1 MDILDY
7 VAERLCEAQAESLID
22 LGINKGKELKGK
34 ELKKQYGSITPSML
48 REYILDKRI
57 V

>member
-22 LGINKGKELKGK
+22 LGINKGE
-34 ELKKQYGSITPSML
+34 ELKKQYGRITPSML